1 MALQKDTSINFFFC
15 AHAKLQGDIKIH
27 IYSKVACSSNGFLH
41 PLIHLSFESCL
52 CYKRSAEKS
61 RLEDRWFLLFLNK
74 LQFFLFQGIEIKAK
88 FLYEEE
94 NPTKMSCHKSFNL
107 KLISKGRTVLNQEIV
122 PGCLFPRGQT
132 NKVEPRSNSAFNHTG

>member
-1 MALQKDTSINFFFC
+1 MALQKDTSINFFFF

-27 IYSKVACSSNGFLH
+27 IYSKVACSSSGFLH

-74 LQFFLFQGIEIKAK
+74 LQFFLFQGIEIKTK

-94 NPTKMSCHKSFNL
+94 NPTKMSCHNTPCPYKFLHFLQRASWSLNPLFDDRKNWE
-107 KLISKGRTVLNQEIV
+107 RTQILQPKADI
-122 PGCLFPRGQT
+122 
-132 NKVEPRSNSAFNHTG
+132 